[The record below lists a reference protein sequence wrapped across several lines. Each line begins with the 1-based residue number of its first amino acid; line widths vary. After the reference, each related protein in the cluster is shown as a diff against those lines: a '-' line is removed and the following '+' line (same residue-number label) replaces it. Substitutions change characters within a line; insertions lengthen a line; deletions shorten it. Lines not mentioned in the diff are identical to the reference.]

1 MREPKAKK
9 TPSGM
14 WRCQYTK
21 DGKRHSVTRPTQY
34 EAERDAKLLAGA
46 DIPDLTL
53 TEAIDR
59 YILERQNILSPST
72 IAGYR
77 VIQRN
82 RFQSVM
88 DKPITAR
95 IRWQQVINDEV
106 PELSPKT
113 IYNSWG
119 LISSVLKSNNIPVP
133 QVKLPQ
139 QIREEHEFFQPD
151 EIKKFLKLIEG
162 HENEAH
168 FLLCLHGLRK
178 SEMLAVTDSD
188 IKDGYIYVRGSIVKS
203 EANTYVSREANK
215 NETSRRMV
223 PIFIDRLKTLPLELT
238 CAPDTIGDRFQR
250 LCRENGLPEIGLHG
264 LRHSFVSLCYYRKI
278 SLMVTMKFGGYAN
291 PTICQKIYTHL
302 ADLELRESEKKLK
315 SFLSPKKSAKK
326 VRNPLKK

>member
-1 MREPKAKK
+1 MREPKAKQ

-21 DGKRHSVTRPTQY
+21 NGKRYSVTRPTQY
-34 EAERDAKLLAGA
+34 EAERVAKLLAGL

-53 TEAIDR
+53 SEAIDR
-59 YILERQNILSPST
+59 YILERKNILSPST
-72 IAGYR
+72 VAGYR

-88 DKPITAR
+88 HTPITAR

-139 QIREEHEFFQPD
+139 QIREEHEFFQPE
-151 EIKKFLKLIEG
+151 EIKKFVKLIEG
-162 HENEAH
+162 HENEVH

-188 IKDGYIYVRGSIVKS
+188 IKDGYIYVRGSIVKDS
-203 EANTYVSREANK
+203 ENRLISREANK
-215 NETSRRMV
+215 NESSRRMV
-223 PIFIDRLKTLPLELT
+223 PIFIDRLKELPLNRK
-238 CAPDTIGDRFQR
+238 CVPDTIGRRFQR
-250 LCRENGLPEIGLHG
+250 LCRENGLPQIGLHG

-278 SLMVTMKFGGYAN
+278 SLMVTMKYGGYAN
-291 PTICQKIYTHL
+291 PTIVQKIYTHL

-326 VRNPLKK
+326 VRKPLNS